1 MLFEFLNFL
10 GVGDGMTA
18 KKQPISADDVSI
30 KEGTEEFIIE
40 MQSPYFQE
48 EITTETIMKD
58 GKKIEIKK
66 IKISE
71 PLDNNKAL
79 ISIKTY
85 KKDITR
91 A

>member
-18 KKQPISADDVSI
+18 KKQPISADDASI
-30 KEGTEEFIIE
+30 KEGAEEFIIE

>member
-1 MLFEFLNFL
+1 
-10 GVGDGMTA
+10 MTA

-30 KEGTEEFIIE
+30 KEGAEEFIIE

-48 EITTETIMKD
+48 EITTEAIMKD

>member
-30 KEGTEEFIIE
+30 KEGAEEFIIE

-48 EITTETIMKD
+48 EITTEKIMKD

>member
-1 MLFEFLNFL
+1 
-10 GVGDGMTA
+10 MTA

-30 KEGTEEFIIE
+30 KEGAEEFIIE

-58 GKKIEIKK
+58 GKKI
-66 IKISE
+66 KISE

>member
-10 GVGDGMTA
+10 GVGYGMTA
-18 KKQPISADDVSI
+18 KKQPMSADDVSI
-30 KEGTEEFIIE
+30 KEGAEEFIIE